1 MKMNENCSID
11 PKAIEAMM
19 RLRAEKE
26 ICTYVHDG
34 LAKEYG
40 QAPCVEELIKYFNGK
55 PVVLPG
61 FTTEQKFC
69 AIALLAKF
77 NLLQTHVMRELLMAK
92 ATAKGEVR
100 MTEDAYCE
108 EEGDDDMADD
118 NEE

>member
-1 MKMNENCSID
+1 MKKNENYSID

-26 ICTYVHDG
+26 ICAYVHDE
-34 LAKEYG
+34 LATEYG

-55 PVVLPG
+55 PFVLPG

-77 NLLQTHVMRELLMAK
+77 NLLQTRVMRERLMAK
-92 ATAKGEVR
+92 AAAKEEVR

-108 EEGDDDMADD
+108 EDGDDDMADD
-118 NEE
+118 DE